1 MAAWVEYLKFFAGLV
16 AILNPIGVIPIFI
29 NLTYNQ
35 TAAERNRTA
44 LMAAMTVGVVLAV
57 SLLCGELILN
67 FFGISVASF
76 QVAGGILILFNSLSM
91 LQAKMG
97 ATRQTEEEAQE
108 TAEREDVA
116 VVPIGIPLTAGPGAI
131 STVILYGHKPA
142 LFGQYVILLAASWCR
157 QPSSGPHSAWRR
169 SSPMPEQT
177 GINIVT
183 RSWASIMAAIGIE
196 FIASG
201 LKAFFPG
208 LWPGSSRHVPA
219 SCSAIRV
226 AQAFRY
232 Y

>member
-35 TAAERNRTA
+35 TALERNRTA
-44 LMAAMTVGVVLAV
+44 LMAAITVGVVLAV
-57 SLLCGELILN
+57 ALLCGEVILD

-76 QVAGGILILFNSLSM
+76 QVAGGILILLNSLSM

-116 VVPIGIPLTAGPGAI
+116 VVPIGVPLTAGPGAI

-142 LFGQYVILLAASWCR
+142 LFGRYVILVGGIAIVALIVWTAFRLAPLISRALSR
-157 QPSSGPHSAWRR
+157 
-169 SSPMPEQT
+169 T

-183 RSWASIMAAIGIE
+183 RLMGLIMAAIGIE

-201 LKAFFPG
+201 LRILFPS
-208 LWPGSSRHVPA
+208 LAP
-219 SCSAIRV
+219 
-226 AQAFRY
+226 
-232 Y
+232 

>member
-1 MAAWVEYLKFFAGLV
+1 MDGMAAAWVEYLKFFAGLV

-44 LMAAMTVGVVLAV
+44 FMAAVTVGVVLGVA
-57 SLLCGELILN
+57 LLCGERILD

-76 QVAGGILILFNSLSM
+76 QVAGGILILYNSLSM
-91 LQAKMG
+91 LQAKMN

-108 TAEREDVA
+108 TVEREDVA

-142 LFGQYVILLAASWCR
+142 LFGQYVILFGGIVVTAGIVWAAFR
-157 QPSSGPHSAWRR
+157 L
-169 SSPMPEQT
+169 SPLISRLLSRT

-183 RSWASIMAAIGIE
+183 RIMGLIMAAIGIE
-196 FIASG
+196 FIFAG
-201 LKAFFPG
+201 LKAFFPA
-208 LWPGSSRHVPA
+208 LA
-219 SCSAIRV
+219 S
-226 AQAFRY
+226 
-232 Y
+232 

>member
-1 MAAWVEYLKFFAGLV
+1 MAAWVEYLKFFAGLI
-16 AILNPIGVIPIFI
+16 AILNPVGVIPLFI

-44 LMAAMTVGVVLAV
+44 LVAAVTVGVVLAV
-57 SLLCGELILN
+57 SLLCGELILD

-76 QVAGGILILFNSLSM
+76 QVAGGVLILLNSLSM

-116 VVPIGIPLTAGPGAI
+116 VVPLGVPLTAGPGAI

-142 LFGQYVILLAASWCR
+142 LFGRSVILIGGIVVVALIVWAAFRLAPLISRALSR
-157 QPSSGPHSAWRR
+157 
-169 SSPMPEQT
+169 T

-183 RSWASIMAAIGIE
+183 RLMGLIMAAIGIE
-196 FIASG
+196 FIAAG
-201 LKAFFPG
+201 LRILFPS
-208 LWPGSSRHVPA
+208 LAP
-219 SCSAIRV
+219 
-226 AQAFRY
+226 
-232 Y
+232 

>member
-1 MAAWVEYLKFFAGLV
+1 MAAWVEYLKFFAGLI
-16 AILNPIGVIPIFI
+16 AILNPIGVIPLFI

-44 LMAAMTVGVVLAV
+44 LVAAVTVGVVLAV
-57 SLLCGELILN
+57 SLLCGELILD

-76 QVAGGILILFNSLSM
+76 QVAGGVLILLNSLSM

-116 VVPIGIPLTAGPGAI
+116 VVPLGVPLTAGPGAI

-142 LFGQYVILLAASWCR
+142 LFGRSVILIGGIVVVALIVWAAFRLAPLISRALSR
-157 QPSSGPHSAWRR
+157 
-169 SSPMPEQT
+169 T

-183 RSWASIMAAIGIE
+183 RLMGLIMAAIGIE
-196 FIASG
+196 FIAAG
-201 LKAFFPG
+201 LRILFPS
-208 LWPGSSRHVPA
+208 LAP
-219 SCSAIRV
+219 
-226 AQAFRY
+226 
-232 Y
+232 

>member
-35 TAAERNRTA
+35 TAVERNRTA
-44 LMAAMTVGVVLAV
+44 LMAAITVGVVLAV
-57 SLLCGELILN
+57 ALLCGELILD

-116 VVPIGIPLTAGPGAI
+116 VVPIGVPLTAGPGAI

-142 LFGQYVILLAASWCR
+142 LFGRYVILVGGIAIVALIVWAAFRLAPLISRALSR
-157 QPSSGPHSAWRR
+157 
-169 SSPMPEQT
+169 T

-183 RSWASIMAAIGIE
+183 RLMGLIMAAIGIE
-196 FIASG
+196 FIAAG
-201 LKAFFPG
+201 LRILFPS
-208 LWPGSSRHVPA
+208 LAP
-219 SCSAIRV
+219 
-226 AQAFRY
+226 
-232 Y
+232 

>member
-116 VVPIGIPLTAGPGAI
+116 VVPIGVPLTAGPGAI

-142 LFGQYVILLAASWCR
+142 LFGRYVILVAGIAIVAAIVWAAFRLAPFISHALSR
-157 QPSSGPHSAWRR
+157 
-169 SSPMPEQT
+169 T

-183 RSWASIMAAIGIE
+183 RLMGLIMAAIGIE

-201 LKAFFPG
+201 LKILFPG
-208 LWPGSSRHVPA
+208 LSP
-219 SCSAIRV
+219 
-226 AQAFRY
+226 
-232 Y
+232 

>member
-35 TAAERNRTA
+35 TAVERNRTA
-44 LMAAMTVGVVLAV
+44 LMAALTVGVVLAV
-57 SLLCGELILN
+57 ALLCGELILN

-116 VVPIGIPLTAGPGAI
+116 VVPIGVPLTAGPGAI

-142 LFGQYVILLAASWCR
+142 LFGQYVILIGGIAIVAAIVWAAFRLAPLISRALSR
-157 QPSSGPHSAWRR
+157 
-169 SSPMPEQT
+169 T

-183 RSWASIMAAIGIE
+183 RLMGLIMAAIGIE
-196 FIASG
+196 FIAAG
-201 LKAFFPG
+201 LKVLFPS
-208 LWPGSSRHVPA
+208 LS
-219 SCSAIRV
+219 
-226 AQAFRY
+226 Q
-232 Y
+232 

>member
-1 MAAWVEYLKFFAGLV
+1 MAAWVEYLKFFAGLI
-16 AILNPIGVIPIFI
+16 AILNPIGVIPLFI

-44 LMAAMTVGVVLAV
+44 LVAAVTVGVVLAV
-57 SLLCGELILN
+57 SLLCGELILD

-76 QVAGGILILFNSLSM
+76 QVAGGILILLNSLSM

-116 VVPIGIPLTAGPGAI
+116 VVPLGVPLTAGPGAI

-142 LFGQYVILLAASWCR
+142 LFGRSVILIGGIVIVALIVWAAFRLAPLISRALSR
-157 QPSSGPHSAWRR
+157 
-169 SSPMPEQT
+169 T

-183 RSWASIMAAIGIE
+183 RLMGLIMAAIGIE
-196 FIASG
+196 FIAAG
-201 LKAFFPG
+201 LRILFPS
-208 LWPGSSRHVPA
+208 LAP
-219 SCSAIRV
+219 
-226 AQAFRY
+226 
-232 Y
+232 

>member
-1 MAAWVEYLKFFAGLV
+1 MTAWVEYLKFFAGLI

-44 LMAAMTVGVVLAV
+44 LMAAVTVGTVLGV

-76 QVAGGILILFNSLSM
+76 QVAGGILILYNSLSM
-91 LQAKMG
+91 LQAKMN

-142 LFGQYVILLAASWCR
+142 LFNQYLILFGGIAVTAAIVWAAFR
-157 QPSSGPHSAWRR
+157 L
-169 SSPMPEQT
+169 SPFISRLLSRT

-183 RSWASIMAAIGIE
+183 RIMGLIMASIGIE
-196 FIASG
+196 FIATG
-201 LKAFFPG
+201 LRVLFPS
-208 LWPGSSRHVPA
+208 LAP
-219 SCSAIRV
+219 
-226 AQAFRY
+226 
-232 Y
+232 

>member
-1 MAAWVEYLKFFAGLV
+1 MAAWVEYLKFFAGLI
-16 AILNPIGVIPIFI
+16 AILNPIGVIPLFI

-44 LMAAMTVGVVLAV
+44 LVAAVTVGVVLAV
-57 SLLCGELILN
+57 SLLCGELILD

-76 QVAGGILILFNSLSM
+76 QVAGGVLILLNSLSM

-116 VVPIGIPLTAGPGAI
+116 VVPLGVPLTAGPGAI

-142 LFGQYVILLAASWCR
+142 LFGRSVILIGGIVIVALIVWAAFRLAPLISRALSR
-157 QPSSGPHSAWRR
+157 
-169 SSPMPEQT
+169 T

-183 RSWASIMAAIGIE
+183 RLMGLIMAAIGIE
-196 FIASG
+196 FIAAG
-201 LKAFFPG
+201 LRILFPS
-208 LWPGSSRHVPA
+208 LAP
-219 SCSAIRV
+219 
-226 AQAFRY
+226 
-232 Y
+232 

>member
-35 TAAERNRTA
+35 TAVERNRTA
-44 LMAAMTVGVVLAV
+44 LMAALTVGVVLAV
-57 SLLCGELILN
+57 ALLCGELILD

-116 VVPIGIPLTAGPGAI
+116 VVPIGVPLTAGPGAI

-142 LFGQYVILLAASWCR
+142 LFGQYIILIGGIAIVAVIVWAAFRLAPLISRALSR
-157 QPSSGPHSAWRR
+157 
-169 SSPMPEQT
+169 T

-183 RSWASIMAAIGIE
+183 RLMGLIMAAIGIE

-201 LKAFFPG
+201 LKVLFPN
-208 LWPGSSRHVPA
+208 LS
-219 SCSAIRV
+219 
-226 AQAFRY
+226 Q
-232 Y
+232 

>member
-44 LMAAMTVGVVLAV
+44 LVSAVTVGVVLAV

-76 QVAGGILILFNSLSM
+76 QVAGGILILLNSLSM

-116 VVPIGIPLTAGPGAI
+116 VVPIGVPLTAGPGAI

-142 LFGQYVILLAASWCR
+142 LFGRSVILIGGIAVVALIVWTAFRLAPLISRALSR
-157 QPSSGPHSAWRR
+157 
-169 SSPMPEQT
+169 T

-183 RSWASIMAAIGIE
+183 RLMGLIMAAIGIE

-201 LKAFFPG
+201 LRILFPS
-208 LWPGSSRHVPA
+208 LAP
-219 SCSAIRV
+219 
-226 AQAFRY
+226 
-232 Y
+232 

>member
-44 LMAAMTVGVVLAV
+44 LVSATTVGVVLAV

-76 QVAGGILILFNSLSM
+76 QVAGGILILLNSMSM

-116 VVPIGIPLTAGPGAI
+116 VVPIGVPLTAGPGAI

-142 LFGQYVILLAASWCR
+142 LFGRSVILIGGIAVVALIVWMAFRLAPLISRALSR
-157 QPSSGPHSAWRR
+157 
-169 SSPMPEQT
+169 T

-183 RSWASIMAAIGIE
+183 RLMGLIMAAIGIE

-201 LKAFFPG
+201 LRILFPS
-208 LWPGSSRHVPA
+208 LAP
-219 SCSAIRV
+219 
-226 AQAFRY
+226 
-232 Y
+232 

>member
-1 MAAWVEYLKFFAGLV
+1 MPPRAASGDGMSGWVEYLKFFAGLV

-44 LMAAMTVGVVLAV
+44 LTAALTVGVVLAV
-57 SLLCGELILN
+57 ALLCGEWILD

-76 QVAGGILILFNSLSM
+76 QVAGGILILYNSLSM
-91 LQAKMG
+91 LQARMN

-116 VVPIGIPLTAGPGAI
+116 VVPIGVPLTAGPGAI

-142 LFGQYVILLAASWCR
+142 LFGRYVILFAGIAIVAAIVWAAFRLAPLISRALSR
-157 QPSSGPHSAWRR
+157 
-169 SSPMPEQT
+169 T

-183 RSWASIMAAIGIE
+183 RLMGLIMAAIGIE

-201 LKAFFPG
+201 LKILFPG
-208 LWPGSSRHVPA
+208 LTP
-219 SCSAIRV
+219 
-226 AQAFRY
+226 
-232 Y
+232 

>member
-1 MAAWVEYLKFFAGLV
+1 MHAWVEYLKFFAGLV

-35 TAAERNRTA
+35 TAKERNRTA
-44 LMAAMTVGVVLAV
+44 LMAAVTVGTVLGV
-57 SLLCGELILN
+57 SLLCGEWILD

-76 QVAGGILILFNSLSM
+76 QVAGGILILYNSLSM
-91 LQAKMG
+91 LQAKMN

-116 VVPIGIPLTAGPGAI
+116 VVPIGVPLTAGPGAI

-142 LFGQYVILLAASWCR
+142 LFGQYVILIGGIAIVAAIVWAAFRLAPLISHALSR
-157 QPSSGPHSAWRR
+157 
-169 SSPMPEQT
+169 T

-183 RSWASIMAAIGIE
+183 RLMGLIMAAIGIE

-201 LKAFFPG
+201 LKVLFPS
-208 LWPGSSRHVPA
+208 LS
-219 SCSAIRV
+219 
-226 AQAFRY
+226 Q
-232 Y
+232 

>member
-35 TAAERNRTA
+35 TAPERNRTA
-44 LMAAMTVGVVLAV
+44 LMAAITVGVVLAV
-57 SLLCGELILN
+57 ALLCGEVILD

-76 QVAGGILILFNSLSM
+76 QVAGGILILLNSLSM

-108 TAEREDVA
+108 TSEREDMA
-116 VVPIGIPLTAGPGAI
+116 VVPIGVPLTAGPGAI

-142 LFGQYVILLAASWCR
+142 LFGRYVILVGGIAIVALIVWTAFRLAPLISRALSR
-157 QPSSGPHSAWRR
+157 
-169 SSPMPEQT
+169 T

-183 RSWASIMAAIGIE
+183 RLMGLIMAAIGIE

-201 LKAFFPG
+201 LRILFPS
-208 LWPGSSRHVPA
+208 LAP
-219 SCSAIRV
+219 
-226 AQAFRY
+226 
-232 Y
+232 

>member
-35 TAAERNRTA
+35 TVVERNRTA
-44 LMAAMTVGVVLAV
+44 FMAALTVGVVLAV
-57 SLLCGELILN
+57 ALLCGELILD

-76 QVAGGILILFNSLSM
+76 QVAGGVLILLNSLSM

-108 TAEREDVA
+108 TAEREDVS
-116 VVPIGIPLTAGPGAI
+116 VVPIGVPLTAGPGAI

-142 LFGQYVILLAASWCR
+142 LFGRSVILIGGIAIVALIVWAAFRLAPLISRALSR
-157 QPSSGPHSAWRR
+157 
-169 SSPMPEQT
+169 T

-183 RSWASIMAAIGIE
+183 RLMGLIMAAIGIE
-196 FIASG
+196 FIAAG
-201 LKAFFPG
+201 LRILFPS
-208 LWPGSSRHVPA
+208 LAP
-219 SCSAIRV
+219 
-226 AQAFRY
+226 
-232 Y
+232 

>member
-35 TAAERNRTA
+35 TAPERNRTA
-44 LMAAMTVGVVLAV
+44 LMAAITVGVVLAV
-57 SLLCGELILN
+57 ALLCGEVILD

-76 QVAGGILILFNSLSM
+76 QVAGGILILLNSLSM

-108 TAEREDVA
+108 TSEREDVA
-116 VVPIGIPLTAGPGAI
+116 VVPIGVPLTAGPGAI

-142 LFGQYVILLAASWCR
+142 LFGRYVILVGGIAIVALIVWTAFRLAPLISRALSR
-157 QPSSGPHSAWRR
+157 
-169 SSPMPEQT
+169 T

-183 RSWASIMAAIGIE
+183 RLMGLIMAAIGIE

-201 LKAFFPG
+201 LRILFPS
-208 LWPGSSRHVPA
+208 LAP
-219 SCSAIRV
+219 
-226 AQAFRY
+226 
-232 Y
+232 

>member
-116 VVPIGIPLTAGPGAI
+116 VVPIGVPLTAGPGAI

-142 LFGQYVILLAASWCR
+142 LFGRYVILVAGIAIVAAIVWAAFRLAPLISHALSR
-157 QPSSGPHSAWRR
+157 
-169 SSPMPEQT
+169 T

-183 RSWASIMAAIGIE
+183 RLMGLIMAAIGIE
-196 FIASG
+196 FIVSG
-201 LKAFFPG
+201 LKILFPG
-208 LWPGSSRHVPA
+208 LSP
-219 SCSAIRV
+219 
-226 AQAFRY
+226 
-232 Y
+232 

>member
-1 MAAWVEYLKFFAGLV
+1 MAAWVEYLKFFAGLI

-44 LMAAMTVGVVLAV
+44 LVAAVTVGVVLAV
-57 SLLCGELILN
+57 SLLCGEVILD

-76 QVAGGILILFNSLSM
+76 QVAGGVLILLNSLSM

-116 VVPIGIPLTAGPGAI
+116 VVPIGVPLTAGPGAI

-142 LFGQYVILLAASWCR
+142 LFGRSVILIGGIAVVALIVWAAFRLAPLISRALSR
-157 QPSSGPHSAWRR
+157 
-169 SSPMPEQT
+169 T

-183 RSWASIMAAIGIE
+183 RLMGLIMAAIGIE
-196 FIASG
+196 FIAAG
-201 LKAFFPG
+201 LRILFPS
-208 LWPGSSRHVPA
+208 LA
-219 SCSAIRV
+219 S
-226 AQAFRY
+226 
-232 Y
+232 

>member
-44 LMAAMTVGVVLAV
+44 FMAAITVGVVLAV
-57 SLLCGELILN
+57 ALLCGEVILD

-76 QVAGGILILFNSLSM
+76 QVAGGILILLNSLSM

-116 VVPIGIPLTAGPGAI
+116 VVPIGVPLTAGPGAI

-142 LFGQYVILLAASWCR
+142 LFGRYVILIGGIAIVALIVWTAFRLAPLISKALSR
-157 QPSSGPHSAWRR
+157 
-169 SSPMPEQT
+169 T

-183 RSWASIMAAIGIE
+183 RLMGLIMAAIGIE

-201 LKAFFPG
+201 LRILFPS
-208 LWPGSSRHVPA
+208 LAP
-219 SCSAIRV
+219 
-226 AQAFRY
+226 
-232 Y
+232 